1 MGQRHRMAAVIRV
14 MMMMMTV
21 AVVLMMAS
29 EVQGF
34 HVRSSTNRIIVKGN
48 VDHYNSGYCMTAL

>member
-1 MGQRHRMAAVIRV
+1 MGQRLGMAAVIGV
-14 MMMMMTV
+14 IMMMTI

-34 HVRSSTNRIIVKGN
+34 HMRSSTNPINVKGN